1 MQRDRAVPEG
11 CASRDCLRRSGA
23 DDRTGGAKRIDA
35 HAVRRPGERERDLE
49 AASANEDRYAPWAET
64 MLYEA
69 GLRAARVVVMAAGY
83 RIAADRGHVTAIDA
97 ADTLTS
103 GRHHR
108 IFVRFHRLRRRRNE
122 FMYETS
128 AEPGSQELA
137 TARADVA
144 QLIAIARQQIPP
156 P

>member
-1 MQRDRAVPEG
+1 MPEPLPKIADLIAAGRLRLQEPDRDALIETLDL
-11 CASRDCLRRSGA
+11 A
-23 DDRTGGAKRIDA
+23 
-35 HAVRRPGERERDLE
+35 ERDLE

-137 TARADVA
+137 TARADVT